1 MISLNIFLYTLLTLV
16 WIALA
21 SFIVL
26 RIPKC
31 KTLNKSLQIFV
42 IVFLVLQIFVQG
54 HQLYDT
60 LVKENIIQITNK
72 INFNIIS
79 DKNTLN
85 SLSNLLLSSQWFN
98 LFSLLL
104 TVILYYI
111 IFNAIARCGEK
122 QLDKRLVWGFLIST
136 IVQYLYMATLKSKTE
151 NKLLLSAMAKS

>member
-1 MISLNIFLYTLLTLV
+1 MITINIFLYTLLTLV

-31 KTLNKSLQIFV
+31 KTLNKSLQMFV
-42 IVFLVLQIFVQG
+42 IVFLVLQIFIQG

-60 LVKENIIQITNK
+60 LVKENVIQVSNK
-72 INFNIIS
+72 QQSNNIIS

-98 LFSLLL
+98 LLSLLL
-104 TVILYYI
+104 TVVLYYI
-111 IFNAIARCGEK
+111 IFNAISRCGEK
-122 QLDKRLVWGFLIST
+122 QLDKRLIWGFLIST
-136 IVQYLYMATLKSKTE
+136 IVQYLFMAILKSKTE
-151 NKLLLSAMAKS
+151 NKLLLSAMAK

>member
-1 MISLNIFLYTLLTLV
+1 MV

-60 LVKENIIQITNK
+60 LVKENIIQITSK
-72 INFNIIS
+72 YKFDIIS

-104 TVILYYI
+104 TVVLYYI
-111 IFNAIARCGEK
+111 IFNAISRCGEK
-122 QLDKRLVWGFLIST
+122 QLDKRLVWGFLIAT
-136 IVQYLYMATLKSKTE
+136 IVQYLFMATLKSKTE

>member
-1 MISLNIFLYTLLTLV
+1 MV

-31 KTLNKSLQIFV
+31 KTLNKSLQMFV
-42 IVFLVLQIFVQG
+42 IVFLVLQIFIQG

-60 LVKENIIQITNK
+60 LVKENVIQVSNK
-72 INFNIIS
+72 QQSNNIIS

-98 LFSLLL
+98 LLSLLL
-104 TVILYYI
+104 TVVLYYI
-111 IFNAIARCGEK
+111 IFNAISRCGEK
-122 QLDKRLVWGFLIST
+122 QLDKRLIWGFLIST
-136 IVQYLYMATLKSKTE
+136 IVQYLFMAILKSKTE
-151 NKLLLSAMAKS
+151 NKLLLSAMAK